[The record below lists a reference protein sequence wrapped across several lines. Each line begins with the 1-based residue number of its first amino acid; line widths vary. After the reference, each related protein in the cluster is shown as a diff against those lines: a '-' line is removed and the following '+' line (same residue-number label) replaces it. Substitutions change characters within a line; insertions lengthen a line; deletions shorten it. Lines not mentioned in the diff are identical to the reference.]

1 MTGNYTRILVL
12 ALFAA
17 AGTPTLAQPPAYTDM
32 TRLSPYVPDVKVI
45 AEEIRGLSQ
54 LPFHA
59 PARGIFALCH
69 GMFLDVGIGP
79 KDLARKIGLSQT
91 EVIAAAEA
99 RLKSDNDTL
108 CHIVKI
114 GGMPDPRQVVEI
126 HRKAQIAAKAYQ
138 ECQKKPKDG
147 TRYVIEVT
155 NKHGEWREL
164 MLNEDDDTETIV
176 RLINEA
182 AQSPY

>member
-1 MTGNYTRILVL
+1 MSQRAAPHMNPRNLPVTGNYTRILVF

-79 KDLARKIGLSQT
+79 KDLARKIGLSLT
-91 EVIAAAEA
+91 EVIAAL
-99 RLKSDNDTL
+99 RLAF
-108 CHIVKI
+108 
-114 GGMPDPRQVVEI
+114 DPRDSTGTPVT
-126 HRKAQIAAKAYQ
+126 
-138 ECQKKPKDG
+138 KP
-147 TRYVIEVT
+147 
-155 NKHGEWREL
+155 
-164 MLNEDDDTETIV
+164 
-176 RLINEA
+176 
-182 AQSPY
+182 